1 MSWHELRNL
10 LHRIFYVLF
19 VIFTIAAVACLP
31 FHKVFAVFPLGLAG
45 IAGLTSVLLDYP
57 WSHLKR
63 SLPVL
68 SGALLYAAA
77 LLAWWV
83 SADKAAAGDDL
94 RVKLPLLIIPV
105 IFTLVR
111 PLGEQ
116 FWRLLLWGFVISCL
130 AFIATAIGIATW
142 KWLTTGY
149 NAFNYKRLVAFT
161 IIHPAYLGM
170 FINFALCILL
180 SGWLGFSGSIRSSTR
195 FTLIA
200 GSVFF
205 IFLIMLTAKNAV
217 LFALIA
223 ALVTAFLYAR
233 RTGQLLKAAGI
244 SSAALLILVLF
255 LLINPYTRERFSML
269 YRFNDVSYDN
279 SVNSRE
285 ETWRSATQL
294 MQTMPWY
301 GVGSG
306 EVQTLLNERHLA
318 NGFTLGA
325 EEQHNAHNQYFQTL
339 LESGWPGLLLLMF
352 VLGYGLYFAYRMQ
365 QPLYA
370 AFIILFSFSILT
382 ESMLE
387 TQNGILFFSVYNA
400 LFLMRSRLQG

>member
-1 MSWHELRNL
+1 MSWKELRTL

-19 VIFTIAAVACLP
+19 IFFLIAAVACLP

-57 WSHLKR
+57 WRHLR
-63 SLPVL
+63 QSIPVL
-68 SGALLYAAA
+68 TGALLYVAA

-83 SADKAAAGDDL
+83 STDKATAADDL
-94 RVKLPLLIIPV
+94 RVKLPLLIMPV

-111 PLGEQ
+111 PLKEQ
-116 FWRLLLWGFVISCL
+116 EWKLLLWLFVIACL
-130 AFIATAIGIATW
+130 AFIGTAIGIASW

-170 FINFALCILL
+170 FINFAICILL
-180 SGWLGFSGSIRSSTR
+180 TGWLGYKGSIRASTT
-195 FTLIA
+195 FTFLA
-200 GSVFF
+200 VAVFF
-205 IFLIMLTAKNAV
+205 IFLMMLTAKNAV

-223 ALVTAFLYAR
+223 ALVTAYIYAR
-233 RTGQLLKAAGI
+233 RTGQLVRAAWI
-244 SSAALLILVLF
+244 SSAALIIFIVF
-255 LLINPYTRERFSML
+255 LLVNPYTRERFSML

-306 EVQTLLNERHLA
+306 EVQTLLNERHTA
-318 NGFTLGA
+318 NSFELGV

-339 LESGWPGLLLLMF
+339 LESGIPGLLLLLI
-352 VLGYGLYFAYRMQ
+352 VLGYGFYSARRSRQSLYT
-365 QPLYA
+365 
-370 AFIILFSFSILT
+370 AFLLLFCFSILT

-387 TQNGILFFSVYNA
+387 TQNGILFFSVFNA
-400 LFLMRSRLQG
+400 LFLMRRAAQA